1 MKMVTLQALG
11 LAWLMCGLVILYET
25 RVDGQSQNNNVP
37 SEAQCGG
44 KSYKPDKETCCGE
57 KNLTEGLSES
67 MSQCC
72 GLEAYNPLN
81 QICCK
86 QILHIKHS
94 PFAKCCGQEQYDSN
108 LQLCCGKYGN
118 MVVRTKL
125 SPDHECCLSS
135 QYNLYT
141 ECCCIKN
148 QPLVQPRSNNT
159 CCCEKNL
166 TKYTNATT
174 ETQCVGQP
182 EKSSNKTSN
191 PTICCNSTVQREF
204 YTKMEGFNCCGHHYY
219 NSSLWTCY
227 LGRLTPRNA
236 THNEFKQKLSHKRKL
251 NTCQKV

>member
-174 ETQCVGQP
+174 ETQW
-182 EKSSNKTSN
+182 
-191 PTICCNSTVQREF
+191 STREELQQNIKPDNLLQQ
-204 YTKMEGFNCCGHHYY
+204 YRSERVLHQDGRIQL
-219 NSSLWTCY
+219 LWSPLLQLFSVDVL
-227 LGRLTPRNA
+227 LGEADSKKRN
-236 THNEFKQKLSHKRKL
+236 TQ
-251 NTCQKV
+251 